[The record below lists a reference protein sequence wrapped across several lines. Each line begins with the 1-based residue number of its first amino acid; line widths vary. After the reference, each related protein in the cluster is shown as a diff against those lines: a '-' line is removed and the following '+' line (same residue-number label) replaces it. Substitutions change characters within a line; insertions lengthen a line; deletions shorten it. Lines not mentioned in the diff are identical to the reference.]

1 MESVKSY
8 TFITYER
15 KGIFKE
21 RMGSL
26 AHQDKGYPD
35 DQKRRF
41 TTEALSGILE
51 ELGENSSV
59 KSGDESHFRRPTHNL
74 AEELAS
80 RLNSTPRRDVWA
92 WNGGCRCGLPSVS
105 ELLDESL
112 IRDDAAVEVDFY
124 SCTTSARA
132 NSGSENRQVRN
143 ALR

>member
-80 RLNSTPRRDVWA
+80 RLNSTPRRNIFVRNDRRPMA
-92 WNGGCRCGLPSVS
+92 G
-105 ELLDESL
+105 ELLDESFV
-112 IRDDAAVEVDFY
+112 RDNAAIEVDF
-124 SCTTSARA
+124 C
-132 NSGSENRQVRN
+132 
-143 ALR
+143 